1 MGYNTFLRYETT
13 FMIEEIKKILDEK
26 KCEDLVVIDV
36 TDRKM
41 LFDAMIIATCTSNRH
56 IKSTADFLYDTYKKT
71 NNVRVDGDSSS
82 DWIVVEIDNTLVHL
96 FKAETRALYKLEEL
110 WENRPTDQCNTVPV
124 PGS

>member
-1 MGYNTFLRYETT
+1 MGYNTFF

>member
-1 MGYNTFLRYETT
+1 
-13 FMIEEIKKILDEK
+13 MIEEIKKILDEK

-36 TDRKM
+36 ADKKI

-71 NNVRVDGDSSS
+71 HNVRVDGDASS
-82 DWIVVEIDNTLVHL
+82 DWIVVAIDNTLVHL

-110 WENRPTDQCNTVPV
+110 WENRPLVIHSAVDEVPTH
-124 PGS
+124 

>member
-1 MGYNTFLRYETT
+1 MN
-13 FMIEEIKKILDEK
+13 MIEEIKKILDEK
-26 KCEDLVVIDV
+26 KCEDLFVINVADK
-36 TDRKM
+36 RM

-71 NNVRVDGDSSS
+71 NNVRVDGDASS

-110 WENRPTDQCNTVPV
+110 WETRPAIDHTA
-124 PGS
+124 